1 MVRLTRDSLLVMLA
15 NAMVARWGGRAMELT
30 MPQLDFLD
38 RQDTRIDDE
47 VKVQVLSLLT
57 VLYPR
62 NDLIERRRD
71 ARYPF
76 PCLVHLTPVA
86 DDGFTPLD
94 ETVVVVGRHLSEHG
108 LGFYHQIPLPHR
120 RMIASLEVGKG
131 RWFGFLIDLSWCRFT
146 KDGWYES
153 GGRFLQAVNSPMERQ
168 S

>member
-1 MVRLTRDSLLVMLA
+1 
-15 NAMVARWGGRAMELT
+15 MELT

-38 RQDTRIDDE
+38 RQDTQTDDD
-47 VKVQVLSLLT
+47 VKTQVLSLLT
-57 VLYPR
+57 ILYPR
-62 NDLIERRRD
+62 NDLVERRRD
-71 ARYPF
+71 VRYPF

-108 LGFYHQIPLPHR
+108 LGFYHQTPLPHR

-131 RWFGFLIDLSWCRFT
+131 RWFGFVIDLSWCRFT

-153 GGRFLQAVNSPMERQ
+153 GGRFLQAINSPMEKQ
-168 S
+168 PSG

>member
-1 MVRLTRDSLLVMLA
+1 
-15 NAMVARWGGRAMELT
+15 MELT

-38 RQDTRIDDE
+38 RQDARIDDE
-47 VKVQVLSLLT
+47 VKAQVLGLLT

-71 ARYPF
+71 TRYPF

-108 LGFYHQIPLPHR
+108 LGFYHQTPLPHR
-120 RMIASLEVGKG
+120 RMIVSLEVGKG
-131 RWFGFLIDLSWCRFT
+131 RWFGFLIDLNWCRFT

-153 GGRFLQAVNSPMERQ
+153 GGRFLQAVNSP